1 MTNYRIGPHRTRLVA
16 RVWRYINL
24 IITITITGSAKTKT
38 KTISVKTK
46 TKTKSEVFETKT
58 KTKTAN
64 GSMKQN
70 AHSSRKNLEKNASVY
85 LANPVVV
92 PRVSVITS
100 LHVLHFAFHLFVV
113 LFTVN
118 SL

>member
-1 MTNYRIGPHRTRLVA
+1 MTNYRIGPHRTRLV
-16 RVWRYINL
+16 VK
-24 IITITITGSAKTKT
+24 TGSAKTKT

-70 AHSSRKNLEKNASVY
+70 AHSSRKNYFYQKLQ
-85 LANPVVV
+85 
-92 PRVSVITS
+92 R
-100 LHVLHFAFHLFVV
+100 H
-113 LFTVN
+113 
-118 SL
+118 